1 MKTEISRVFR
11 KNALVFW
18 RNPIFRENRFFAK
31 FRDKQDNIDLNIV
44 FAAPLSGGPFRPGGA
59 GRAPPP
65 PTPPPPRPARR
76 PGAGGGGG
84 GGGGGV
90 RAVGAGGGVDAPG
103 PANAPPHAAGRIR
116 GGRSSPVCGRGWS
129 GAFRTLAGRG
139 VKKLTQVL
147 PLSLFFYTFT
157 CFFYDKVKFAR
168 AFPPPCRGRKG
179 VRSGERLLKTNLISK

>member
-44 FAAPLSGGPFRPGGA
+44 FAAPLSGGSFRPSGPA
-59 GRAPPP
+59 M
-65 PTPPPPRPARR
+65 RPAPETVRR
-76 PGAGGGGG
+76 
-84 GGGGGV
+84 
-90 RAVGAGGGVDAPG
+90 
-103 PANAPPHAAGRIR
+103 GRP
-116 GGRSSPVCGRGWS
+116 SPVCGRGWC

>member
-44 FAAPLSGGPFRPGGA
+44 FAAPLSGGSFRP
-59 GRAPPP
+59 
-65 PTPPPPRPARR
+65 
-76 PGAGGGGG
+76 
-84 GGGGGV
+84 
-90 RAVGAGGGVDAPG
+90 
-103 PANAPPHAAGRIR
+103 
-116 GGRSSPVCGRGWS
+116 
-129 GAFRTLAGRG
+129 AGRG

-157 CFFYDKVKFAR
+157 CFFTIK
-168 AFPPPCRGRKG
+168 
-179 VRSGERLLKTNLISK
+179 

>member
-44 FAAPLSGGPFRPGGA
+44 FAAPLS
-59 GRAPPP
+59 
-65 PTPPPPRPARR
+65 
-76 PGAGGGGG
+76 
-84 GGGGGV
+84 
-90 RAVGAGGGVDAPG
+90 
-103 PANAPPHAAGRIR
+103 AAGRIR
-116 GGRSSPVCGRGWS
+116 GGRPSPVCGKGWS

-157 CFFYDKVKFAR
+157 CFFTIK
-168 AFPPPCRGRKG
+168 
-179 VRSGERLLKTNLISK
+179 

>member
-1 MKTEISRVFR
+1 MRLILGNRYFFGKSEKNRTFSEKQRCFLAMKTEISRVFR
-11 KNALVFW
+11 KNTLVFW

-59 GRAPPP
+59 G
-65 PTPPPPRPARR
+65 
-76 PGAGGGGG
+76 
-84 GGGGGV
+84 
-90 RAVGAGGGVDAPG
+90 DAPG
-103 PANAPPHAAGRIR
+103 PGNRPPHAAGRIR
-116 GGRSSPVCGRGWS
+116 GRWPSPVCGRGWS